1 MEIFIREAIS
11 EDIKEI
17 NNMLTALIQDE
28 KQYDENINEN
38 YLVENYYEQFLEKKD
53 SCIIVAKNERNNIMG
68 YGFGFIVN
76 YGTVYDNKVSQLDA
90 IYIKPKYRKR
100 GIAKKIVQHFTKWS
114 KDNKV
119 SYIEL
124 KVCKNNSSAINLYE
138 NEGFCTAK
146 TILKKKI

>member
-28 KQYDENINEN
+28 RQYDENINKD
-38 YLVENYYEQFLEKKD
+38 YLVENYYEQFLGKKD
-53 SCIIVAKNERNNIMG
+53 SCIIVAENESNNIMG
-68 YGFGFIVN
+68 YGFGFIAN
-76 YGTVYDNKVSQLDA
+76 YGNVYDNKVSQLDA

-100 GIAKKIVQHFTKWS
+100 GIARKIVQYFTKWS
-114 KDNKV
+114 KDNEV

-124 KVCKNNSSAINLYE
+124 KVCKNNSSAINLYK
-138 NEGFCTAK
+138 NEGFCTEKA
-146 TILKKKI
+146 ILKKKL